1 MKYLC
6 KAATRTIYNKSVCT
20 QNHKNKF
27 ISMNAVM
34 MILVCMVS
42 TKLSVAQTGKID
54 CENANTQT
62 EMNLCALKDFEKA
75 DAELNKVYKNIL
87 AQLDK
92 DSKAEANDT
101 FLTTHYKQLKQ
112 KFIASQK
119 IWIQLRD
126 ANAET
131 QRLIYEG
138 GSMMPLIYA
147 VSKKDDTED
156 RIKYLNAFMEQLTG
170 N

>member
-6 KAATRTIYNKSVCT
+6 KAAARYVYNNIERS
-20 QNHKNKF
+20 QNYKNKF
-27 ISMNAVM
+27 ILMHGII
-34 MILVCMVS
+34 MITLCMAS
-42 TKLSVAQTGKID
+42 PRLSIAQNSKID
-54 CENANTQT
+54 CENANTQI

-92 DSKAEANDT
+92 DSKAQGNDT

-138 GSMMPLIYA
+138 GSIMPLIYA